1 MMDSTLEL
9 RWYQR
14 RRSRIALIVL
24 LVAVCAGLSIL
35 LIQRSA
41 SPSFV
46 ADELVLDRVRP
57 ASETLSMG
65 AGGELVRQRRLVIT
79 APADGIV
86 DLQRNLV
93 GRVVPAG
100 TAIASIENADLA
112 LQARA
117 ALTELKMEAAERSS
131 DDSRLIAQLESQQL
145 ELERAMAEVEIARM
159 KADGNKR
166 LTEAGLISNVALS
179 EHLAALRLAE
189 LKVGV
194 ERRKLAAVQQEYAAS
209 SEAARSKL
217 GMMQDLA
224 DRAEQRVAELQIRA
238 PFDGIVEKFEI
249 EPGASITR
257 GEPMLG
263 FGSNSGMDAVVRVL
277 ERSASRVRVGMPAV
291 IQVQGRKI
299 AAEVV
304 SIGQQVAGGVVE
316 VVLRPSERV
325 AGGLMAGQRIE
336 ASISVGQG
344 EGALLVQ
351 RPAGVADGSTAVL
364 LRKRAGTALL
374 DAVAVRFG
382 VGNETLIEVV
392 DGLSEGQEIVVNDV
406 GSVTLGKTY
415 RIN

>member
-1 MMDSTLEL
+1 
-9 RWYQR
+9 
-14 RRSRIALIVL
+14 
-24 LVAVCAGLSIL
+24 
-35 LIQRSA
+35 
-41 SPSFV
+41 PSFV

-238 PFDGIVEKFEI
+238 PFDG
-249 EPGASITR
+249 
-257 GEPMLG
+257 
-263 FGSNSGMDAVVRVL
+263 
-277 ERSASRVRVGMPAV
+277 
-291 IQVQGRKI
+291 
-299 AAEVV
+299 
-304 SIGQQVAGGVVE
+304 
-316 VVLRPSERV
+316 
-325 AGGLMAGQRIE
+325 
-336 ASISVGQG
+336 
-344 EGALLVQ
+344 
-351 RPAGVADGSTAVL
+351 
-364 LRKRAGTALL
+364 
-374 DAVAVRFG
+374 
-382 VGNETLIEVV
+382 
-392 DGLSEGQEIVVNDV
+392 
-406 GSVTLGKTY
+406 
-415 RIN
+415 